1 MTSEQK
7 MALAVAVMRW
17 LRANPPAVDCLDKIR
32 EHTGCALHT
41 LVDSDEIGQFSAIPY
56 VALGVV
62 LRALRQGSAVDP
74 RSLLAAAIAGACEG
88 AANALLA
95 SAGTLEGLEM
105 LQKDYSA
112 TIDNA

>member
-7 MALAVAVMRW
+7 MAFAVAVMRW

-32 EHTGCALHT
+32 VHT